1 MSADLLLL
9 HTDIKSYTVIRKLS
23 LQLLILLSV
32 FSFLNVRAQIGGTS
46 TYRFLNLPNS
56 PRVAAMGGNFVAIS
70 DNDLSVGLNNPSLIT
85 GEMHNAV
92 SLNFVDYFSDINYGF
107 ASYSRTYEKAGSF
120 AASMQYINY
129 GRFTY
134 TDETGILT
142 EDAGEF
148 SAGEFALVLGWGRRL
163 DSLFSIGA
171 NLKTIY
177 SSFETYNSFG
187 LGVDVAGSY
196 HSPSGFTASL
206 IARNIGTQLKTYT
219 AGNNEPLPFEIQ
231 LGISKRLQHLPFR
244 YSVLLTN
251 LQKWD
256 LTYYDPAEDEIDPFT
271 GEVKTKSKA
280 GEFADKAMRHVV
292 IGGEF
297 IPTKNFSFRLGYNY
311 QRRQEMKVHS
321 KRSTVGFSWGIG
333 LRVSKFNFSYARSA
347 YHLAGSPN
355 FLSVAFNLSDFSDNR
370 KSADGGLQ

>member
-1 MSADLLLL
+1 MTL
-9 HTDIKSYTVIRKLS
+9 R
-23 LQLLILLSV
+23 LSV
-32 FSFLNVRAQIGGTS
+32 IILAILQFFSVLSAEAQIGGTS

-56 PRVAAMGGNFVAIS
+56 PRVAALGGNFVAIA
-70 DNDLSVGLNNPSLIT
+70 DNDLSVGLNNPSLINA
-85 GEMHNAV
+85 EMHNAV

-107 ASYSRTYEKAGSF
+107 ASYSRTYDNIGSF

-129 GRFTY
+129 GRFDY
-134 TDETGILT
+134 TDETGIIP

-171 NLKTIY
+171 NFKTIY
-177 SSFETYNSFG
+177 SAFETYNSFG
-187 LGVDVAGSY
+187 LGVDVSGTY
-196 HSPSGFTASL
+196 HARSGFTASL
-206 IARNIGTQLKTYT
+206 IARNIGRQLTTYT
-219 AGNNEPLPFEIQ
+219 SGNTEALPFEIQ
-231 LGISKRLQHLPFR
+231 FGISKRLEHLPFR

-256 LTYYDPAEDEIDPFT
+256 LTYYDPAEDNVDPFT

-297 IPTKNFSFRLGYNY
+297 LPTKNFSVRLGYNY
-311 QRRQEMKVHS
+311 QRRQEMKIES
-321 KRSTVGFSWGIG
+321 KRGTVGFSWGFG

-347 YHLAGSPN
+347 YHLSGSPN
-355 FLSVAFNLSDFSDNR
+355 YISIAFNLSDFGST
-370 KSADGGLQ
+370 K

>member
-1 MSADLLLL
+1 MTLRLSAIILSIFQLF
-9 HTDIKSYTVIRKLS
+9 TV
-23 LQLLILLSV
+23 
-32 FSFLNVRAQIGGTS
+32 LNSNAQIGGSS

-56 PRVAAMGGNFVAIS
+56 PRVAAMGGNFVAIA
-70 DNDLSVGLNNPSLIT
+70 DNDLSIGLNNPSLINS
-85 GEMHNAV
+85 EMHNSV

-107 ASYSRTYEKAGSF
+107 ASYSRTYDKIGSF

-129 GRFTY
+129 GRFAY
-134 TDETGILT
+134 TDETGILP

-148 SAGEFALVLGWGRRL
+148 SAGEFALVMGWGRRL

-177 SSFETYNSFG
+177 SAFETYNSVG
-187 LGVDVAGSY
+187 LGVDVSGTY
-196 HSPSGFTASL
+196 HARSGFTASL
-206 IARNIGTQLKTYT
+206 IARNVGRQLTTYT
-219 AGNNEPLPFEIQ
+219 SGNTEPLPFEIQ

-244 YSVLLTN
+244 FSVLLTN

-256 LTYYDPAEDEIDPFT
+256 LTYYDPAEDLIDPFT

-297 IPTKNFSFRLGYNY
+297 IPTKNFSFRFGYNY
-311 QRRQEMKVHS
+311 QRRQEMKIES
-321 KRSTVGFSWGIG
+321 KRSTVGFSWGFG
-333 LRVSKFNFSYARSA
+333 LKVSKFNFSYARSA

-355 FLSVAFNLSDFSDNR
+355 FLSIAFNLSDFAGK
-370 KSADGGLQ
+370 KSEEISQ

>member
-1 MSADLLLL
+1 MTLRLSAIILSIFQLF
-9 HTDIKSYTVIRKLS
+9 TV
-23 LQLLILLSV
+23 
-32 FSFLNVRAQIGGTS
+32 LNSNAQIGGSS

-56 PRVAAMGGNFVAIS
+56 PRVAAMGGNFVAIA
-70 DNDLSVGLNNPSLIT
+70 DNDLSIGLNNPSLINS
-85 GEMHNAV
+85 EMHNAV

-107 ASYSRTYEKAGSF
+107 ASYSRTYDKIGSF

-134 TDETGILT
+134 TDETGILP
-142 EDAGEF
+142 EDTGEF
-148 SAGEFALVLGWGRRL
+148 SAGEFALVMGWGRRL

-177 SSFETYNSFG
+177 SAFETYNSVG
-187 LGVDVAGSY
+187 LGVDVSGTY
-196 HSPSGFTASL
+196 HARSGFTASL
-206 IARNIGTQLKTYT
+206 IARNIGRQLTTYT
-219 AGNNEPLPFEIQ
+219 SGNTEALPFEIQ

-256 LTYYDPAEDEIDPFT
+256 LTYFDPAEDIVDPFT

-311 QRRQEMKVHS
+311 QRRQEMKIES
-321 KRSTVGFSWGIG
+321 KRSTVGFSWGFG
-333 LRVSKFNFSYARSA
+333 LKVSKFNFSYARSA

-355 FLSVAFNLSDFSDNR
+355 FLSIAFNLSDFAGNKAEEIS
-370 KSADGGLQ
+370 Q